1 LAFSFSWVDQVAI
14 RLIVDGYNLIRQ
26 SPSLREVES
35 RDLQMG
41 REALINHLAS
51 YKRIR
56 GHEITVVFDGW
67 RAGGLT
73 EKQQHQQGI
82 HVVYSRRNE
91 RADEVIKRMAKKW
104 RQGATVVTSDREVAH
119 FAEMVGATAVSS
131 EEFEGRMGMAVLMED
146 KGIGVEEEEGE
157 IRRKG
162 TKKKG
167 PGRRLSKSRRRV
179 VERLRKL

>member
-1 LAFSFSWVDQVAI
+1 LTFSSSWVDQVPI
-14 RLIVDGYNLIRQ
+14 QLIVDGYNLIRQ

-51 YKRIR
+51 YKKIR

-67 RAGGLT
+67 QAGGLT
-73 EKQQHQQGI
+73 EKQQRQQGI
-82 HVVYSRRNE
+82 LVVYSRRNE

-104 RQGATVVTSDREVAH
+104 GQAAMVVTSDREVAN

-131 EEFEGRMGMAVLMED
+131 EEFEGKMGVAVVMEER
-146 KGIGVEEEEGE
+146 GVDGEEEEGE
-157 IRRKG
+157 IGMKG

-167 PGRRLSKSRRRV
+167 PGRRLSKRRRRAI
-179 VERLRKL
+179 ERLKKL